1 MFSFEYSEINE
12 QVRDLVRKFAQEE
25 IAPTAIERDESAT
38 FPTEII
44 RKFSELGFMGFMT
57 DTKYGGAGLD
67 AVSFCIAMEEIC
79 KVDASIGIVV
89 SVHNSLVN
97 WIIETYGSDYL
108 KEKYLPKLTS
118 GEVIGAYCL
127 SEPEAGSDATKQHT
141 LAEHKDGYWVLN
153 GMKNW
158 ISTAHNAGLYV
169 VFAQTDVSKGY
180 KGITAFLIEKGT
192 EGFEPQKKENKM
204 GMRSSDTA
212 SIALTNVKVPDE
224 NVIGE
229 VGQGFYIAMEGL
241 NGGRIGIAAQA
252 LGIAQGA
259 FEKAVAY
266 AKERKAFGRPIIEHQ
281 LVGAKLAQM
290 SMKIDAARLLV
301 YKAATLKDQKK
312 KHILEA
318 SEAKL
323 FATTIA
329 NEVTREA
336 VQIHGGYGYTREY
349 EVERMMRDAKVTEI
363 YEGTSEIQHIVIA
376 REINKNM

>member
-12 QVRDLVRKFAQEE
+12 QVRQMVGKFAQEE
-25 IAPTAIERDESAT
+25 IAPTAIERDENAV
-38 FPTEII
+38 FPKDII
-44 RKFSELGFMGFMT
+44 KKFAELGFMGFMASPE
-57 DTKYGGAGLD
+57 YGGSGLD
-67 AVSFCIAMEEIC
+67 AISFCIAMEEIS

-89 SVHNSLVN
+89 SVHNSLVD
-97 WIIETYGSDYL
+97 WIVETYGSDKL
-108 KEKYLPKLTS
+108 KEKYLPLLTS
-118 GEVIGAYCL
+118 GEAIGAYCL
-127 SEPEAGSDATKQHT
+127 SEPEAGSDATHQNT

-169 VFAQTDVSKGY
+169 VFAQTAPEKGY
-180 KGITAFLIEKGT
+180 KGITAFLVEGGT

-212 SIALTNVKVPDE
+212 SIALTNVKVSDE

-229 VGQGFYIAMEGL
+229 VGKGFYIAMEGL

-259 FEKAVAY
+259 FERAVAY
-266 AKERKAFGRPIIEHQ
+266 AKERKTFGKPIIEHQ
-281 LVGAKLAQM
+281 MIGAKLAQM
-290 SMKIDAARLLV
+290 SMKIDAARLMV
-301 YKAATLKDQKK
+301 YRAAALKDKK
-312 KHILEA
+312 QKHILEA

-323 FATTIA
+323 MATTVA
-329 NEVTREA
+329 NEVTRDA
-336 VQIHGGYGYTREY
+336 VQILGGYGYTREY